1 MSSALSVGKLLLW
14 NLFSFP
20 FSDSTARSP
29 DIHQNYS
36 SLGLFFYDVSLERK
50 TALRRW
56 NNKVIQL
63 WGAFSCATERTR
75 IGTPLIIFGK
85 KPSPSLAHTRTLL
98 NGGGGFGFT
107 HAIFFSPQQ
116 NGIPSNVGDLGWIF
130 FLPSLPHADDGQY
143 FALSERIR
151 RRRRNTLFRRWRG
164 RWRGLQGNYQPRTV
178 FFFSTAIFF
187 FSLPSLGYT

>member
-1 MSSALSVGKLLLW
+1 MSTSCTATNTRQHGGEVFSTFFLRAPLFPWGNFFFGTFFLFLSRIRRLVHPIFTKTIPRL
-14 NLFSFP
+14 
-20 FSDSTARSP
+20 D
-29 DIHQNYS
+29 Y
-36 SLGLFFYDVSLERK
+36 FFYDVSLERK

-116 NGIPSNVGDLGWIF
+116 NVRIPSNVGDLGWIF
-130 FLPSLPHADDGQY
+130 FSS
-143 FALSERIR
+143 FTSTR
-151 RRRRNTLFRRWRG
+151 R
-164 RWRGLQGNYQPRTV
+164 
-178 FFFSTAIFF
+178 
-187 FSLPSLGYT
+187 